1 MPEKARQVAS
11 TDHNEKYVKAA
22 RFLIEIK
29 HTKFISV
36 YIELL
41 DARRKN
47 MLISIVEFRLKIN
60 T

>member
-1 MPEKARQVAS
+1 M
-11 TDHNEKYVKAA
+11 KAA
-22 RFLIEIK
+22 RFLMEIK